1 MPLPY
6 FYVRSDYV
14 DKKKL
19 DVPLNSTERYLYG
32 INVRLE
38 ILIDMFSSFLN
49 SYANQNNIATTN
61 NVVVEDIEETID
73 ENVKEINIHEYGKL
87 TKKEIIEILEAKGV
101 EYKSTMLKAELIEL
115 LKE

>member
-1 MPLPY
+1 M
-6 FYVRSDYV
+6 

-38 ILIDMFSSFLN
+38 ILIDIFSSFLN
-49 SYANQNNIATTN
+49 SYANQNNIATTEN
-61 NVVVEDIEETID
+61 TVVENVILEEID
-73 ENVKEINIHEYGKL
+73 YSKL
-87 TKKEIIEILEAKGV
+87 TKKEIIEILEAKDI

>member
-1 MPLPY
+1 MKDLEQ
-6 FYVRSDYV
+6 
-14 DKKKL
+14 
-19 DVPLNSTERYLYG
+19 PLNANERYLYG

-61 NVVVEDIEETID
+61 NVVVEDIEEATTENTVV
-73 ENVKEINIHEYGKL
+73 ENVTLEEIDYSKL
-87 TKKEIIEILEAKGV
+87 TKKEIIEILEAKDI